1 MAVGKEIR
9 KKIGS
14 VRNTQ
19 KITSAMEMVA
29 ASKMRRAQDRMQ
41 MGKPYA
47 TRIRTAIGHLAN
59 ANPDYRHPYMI
70 EREVRHVGYIVVSSD
85 KGLCGGLNINL
96 FRLLTKHMQQL
107 HQQGIRNDLALV
119 GARAASFFRA
129 FGGNVQAA
137 ISNVGENPQLEDL
150 IGSIKVMLDAYIE
163 ERIDRLFIAS
173 NEFVNTMTQRPV
185 IRQLLP
191 LERAPE
197 DDQKHRWD
205 YIYEPDP
212 VSLIEGV
219 IQRFIE
225 SQVYQAVV
233 ENFACEQAAKMIAM
247 KSASENAETIIEELT
262 LVYNNVRQ
270 AAITQEI
277 AEIVGGASAV
287 S

>member
-1 MAVGKEIR
+1 MAVGKEIK

-14 VRNTQ
+14 VKNTQ

-41 MGKPYA
+41 AGKPYA
-47 TRIRTAIGHLAN
+47 TRIRVAIGHLAN
-59 ANPDYRHPYMI
+59 ANPDYRHVYMI
-70 EREVRHVGYIVVSSD
+70 EREVKRIGYIVVSTD
-85 KGLCGGLNINL
+85 KGLCGGLNVNL
-96 FRLLTKHMQQL
+96 FRLLVRDMQKWD
-107 HQQGIRNDLALV
+107 QQGVPNELALI
-119 GARAASFFRA
+119 GNKAAGFFRA
-129 FGGNVQAA
+129 FGGNVQAV
-137 ISNVGENPQLEDL
+137 ISNVGEEPLLEDL
-150 IGSIKVMLDAYIE
+150 IGSIKIMLDAYADG
-163 ERIDRLFIAS
+163 RIDRLFIAS

-197 DDQKHRWD
+197 DDLKHRWD

-212 VSLIEGV
+212 VSLIEGL
-219 IQRFIE
+219 ITRFIE

-233 ENFACEQAAKMIAM
+233 ENHACEQAAKMIAM
-247 KSASENAETIIEELT
+247 KNASENAEQIIEELT

-277 AEIVGGASAV
+277 AEIVGGAAAV
-287 S
+287 